1 MGKRYYCD
9 FCDRAF
15 ADRGVNRKN
24 HFKGVQH
31 KRLRDEHYKAFRG
44 NTSGCWAVV
53 EMGRINSEFY
63 NI

>member
-44 NTSGCWAVV
+44 NTVGLL
-53 EMGRINSEFY
+53 GRRGKGPH
-63 NI
+63 